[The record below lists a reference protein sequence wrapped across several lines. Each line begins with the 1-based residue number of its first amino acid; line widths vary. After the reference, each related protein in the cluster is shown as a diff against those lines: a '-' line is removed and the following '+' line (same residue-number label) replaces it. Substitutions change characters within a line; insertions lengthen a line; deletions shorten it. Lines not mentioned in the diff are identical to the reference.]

1 MLGEKK
7 FLKSVIAIISLIFI
21 LVLIN
26 TFFRMSL
33 PYLLS
38 KFIDN
43 FYSSYE
49 KYKYINQFLIASILL
64 FLFSLLQKY
73 LIENLSWKFTNHI
86 RVELLK
92 KILKQNNDFFIKYSH
107 SDLLEYFEVDIS
119 KIYKFLTKSIPT
131 FFSNI
136 FIITLVIVFFGLK
149 SIYIFL
155 FFIVYLVLN
164 FILVKMYRKNNKN
177 KVIEESDYHE
187 YMSGKYSEWLAMK
200 NLSSILGLDKY
211 IIDKF
216 ENLQDDW
223 LKYRINV
230 NKYYYAIWCIT
241 LLLNG
246 MVDTFILGIS
256 GFLFFYNKI
265 TIGNIYLYY
274 SYGQKIK
281 NPMESLQQ
289 QLQYVEKL
297 FASTKRI
304 DRLLKENSNDFEE
317 NARKLVISEI
327 KTIKIKDLY
336 FAYTDK
342 IVLDKLSI
350 ELSKGKNIGIYGKS
364 GDGKSTFLKILSK
377 IIKSNKDS
385 VFINNIDINDIDMES
400 YIEKIIYLQNEPVI
414 FKTSLYNNISMFN
427 EKISLEEVDKFLRN
441 EDLYKY
447 IENKKL
453 TDIIIDEEL
462 TILQKQI
469 ISVLRVFFE
478 KKDLIIFDEAFSH
491 IDTKI
496 TLDLLDKIKKFNRN
510 SIIICVSHNLEKLS
524 SFNKMYEIKKGK
536 IYEKE

>member
-136 FIITLVIVFFGLK
+136 FIITFVIVFFGLK

-155 FFIVYLVLN
+155 FFLVYLVLN
-164 FILVKMYRKNNKN
+164 FILVKIYRKNNKN
-177 KVIEESDYHE
+177 KVIEESNYHE

-200 NLSSILGLDKY
+200 NLPSILGLDKY

-246 MVDTFILGIS
+246 MVDIFILGIS

-265 TIGNIYLYY
+265 TIGSIYLYY

-297 FASTKRI
+297 FVSLKRI
-304 DRLLKENSNDFEE
+304 DRLLEENSNDFEE
-317 NARKLVISEI
+317 NTRKLTISEI
-327 KTIKIKDLY
+327 KTIKIKDLC
-336 FAYTDK
+336 FSYTDK
-342 IVLDKLSI
+342 IILDKLFI
-350 ELSKGKNIGIYGKS
+350 ELSKGENIGIYGKS

-377 IIKSNKDS
+377 VIKANKDS

-427 EKISLEEVDKFLRN
+427 ETISLEEVDKFLQN

-453 TDIIIDEEL
+453 TDIISDEEL